1 MFVYINVKSNIV
13 NNTIKQYNLNNIVW
27 DIEYRIFE
35 E

>member
-13 NNTIKQYNLNNIVW
+13 NNTIKQYNINNIVW
-27 DIEYRIFE
+27 DIEYIIFE

>member
-27 DIEYRIFE
+27 DIEYIIFE